1 MFGRNSDDD
10 SPQQDADLGGVSP
23 SEATPAP
30 ADAAAHENTV
40 VAPHSDNAWQHP
52 GNPLETTPELPPA
65 EHVGAPAVDSSAPA
79 TDSGSATDSPA
90 PAIGHHDDT
99 TIQDDSTDDKP
110 VEPDMP
116 DPEEKDDSD
125 LVDLSS
131 HELIEIKQK
140 ALGELNPLM
149 SHLDQTPEEKF
160 KTTMMMIQ
168 ASDDQTLVKD
178 AYEAAQKI
186 TDEKARAQALLDI
199 VNEINYFTQ
208 QNEK

>member
-10 SPQQDADLGGVSP
+10 SPQQDADLGGVPP

-40 VAPHSDNAWQHP
+40 VAPHSDSDNSWQHP

-65 EHVGAPAVDSSAPA
+65 EQSSAPAVDTASPS
-79 TDSGSATDSPA
+79 DSPA
-90 PAIGHHDDT
+90 PVIGHHDDT
-99 TIQDDSTDDKP
+99 SLHQNSSDDDKP
-110 VEPDMP
+110 TDDTPVTD
-116 DPEEKDDSD
+116 DTNDSD
-125 LVDLSS
+125 LVDLSA
-131 HELIEIKQK
+131 HDLIEIKQK

-149 SHLDQTPEEKF
+149 SHLDQNPEEKF

-168 ASDDQTLVKD
+168 ASDDQTLIKD
-178 AYEAAQKI
+178 AYAAAQQI
-186 TDEKARAQALLDI
+186 TDDKARAQALLDI

-208 QNEK
+208 QNNET